1 MIREEQKQLQAA
13 AEAEAAKIK
22 TVKQYAEK
30 VFMPRITL
38 TGSENTRSSY
48 QGNLE
53 RYIYPVIGEVKLPEV
68 TAPQINALLLNLQAR
83 GLKVATVIKVYTIL
97 SGLFKAAYMEDAID
111 RNPMDKVTRPRPT
124 PDEILEQEEDTKSF
138 TED

>member
-1 MIREEQKQLQAA
+1 MIREEQKQQQAA

-38 TGSENTRSSY
+38 TASENTRSNY
-48 QGNLE
+48 QGNLN
-53 RYIYPVIGEVKLPEV
+53 RYVYPTIGEMKLPEV
-68 TAPQINALLLNLQAR
+68 TAPQINAVLLDLQAR

-97 SGLFKAAYMEDAID
+97 SGLFKAAYMEDAIEK
-111 RNPMDKVTRPRPT
+111 NPMDKVTRPKPT